1 MINECCKKIGGGRF
15 ACVVIADNRLRRQ
28 TQIGSVDVEKVM
40 LEAPRVKT
48 LMTEADGK
56 IKETEEKFQQ
66 EYGNKE
72 MTEEENVKAQMEFQ
86 RKLEGI
92 NQAYATQIKS
102 RMDVV
107 IEEISHEKNID
118 VVVRNPED
126 QKILFQGGIDITQDV
141 IKKMQ

>member
-1 MINECCKKIGGGRF
+1 MNLVKKLAATALLAASMLMTGCGQG
-15 ACVVIADNRLRRQ
+15 
-28 TQIGSVDVEKVM
+28 QIGSVDVDKVM
-40 LEAPRVKT
+40 AEAPRVKT
-48 LMTEADGK
+48 LMAEAEGK
-56 IKETEEKFQQ
+56 VKDAQEKYQQ

-72 MTEEENVKAQMEFQ
+72 MTEEETAKAQTEYR

-92 NQAYATQIKS
+92 NQAYASQIKS

-118 VVVRNPED
+118 VVLNNSSDERLIFHGAV
-126 QKILFQGGIDITQDV
+126 DITDDV

>member
-1 MINECCKKIGGGRF
+1 MNSIKKL
-15 ACVVIADNRLRRQ
+15 AAAVILASSLILTGCGQ
-28 TQIGSVDVEKVM
+28 AQIGSVDVEKVM

-48 LMTEADGK
+48 LMTEADTK

-86 RKLEGI
+86 RKIEAI
-92 NQAYATQIKS
+92 NQGYATQIKS

-107 IEEISHEKNID
+107 IEEISREKNID
-118 VVVRNPED
+118 VVISNSADDRM
-126 QKILFQGGIDITQDV
+126 IFQGAIDVTDDV

>member
-1 MINECCKKIGGGRF
+1 MNFAKKMAAAVIF
-15 ACVVIADNRLRRQ
+15 ASSLILTGCGQ

-72 MTEEENVKAQMEFQ
+72 MTEEEAAKAQTEFR

-107 IEEISHEKNID
+107 IEEISREKNID
-118 VVVRNPED
+118 VVISSSVDDRMIFHGAVD
-126 QKILFQGGIDITQDV
+126 VTDDV